1 LRTAFYFS
9 KDTLNVVAIS
19 MFYVPESERMI
30 ATGSMK
36 RKVTVNEKQ
45 ALVEVMFLD

>member
-1 LRTAFYFS
+1 
-9 KDTLNVVAIS
+9 
-19 MFYVPESERMI
+19 MI

-45 ALVEVMFLD
+45 ALVDIIFLD